1 VGTLVTFHAHPDDEA
16 IATGGVM
23 ALASD
28 AGHRV
33 VLVFA
38 TRGELGEVDD
48 GVLAPGET
56 LAERRSE
63 EARRAAEVL
72 GAARVVFLGY
82 VDSGMIGTPDN
93 DTPGSF
99 WSADVDEAGERLAKI
114 LREERADVLT
124 VYDDN
129 GGYGHPDHIQVH
141 RVGVRAAE
149 LAGTPRVYEATINA
163 DAIKR
168 MITAHADELV
178 ASEVEMPNGVEDP
191 DDIKVGV
198 PEALIT
204 TTVDV
209 STVADRKRA
218 AIAAHASQ
226 VAESSF
232 FLALSPDLFR
242 EAFGTEWFIRRGA
255 PPGVQEEALYD
266 ADGALLAG
274 TATDP
279 TTTAHTGPS

>member
-1 VGTLVTFHAHPDDEA
+1 
-16 IATGGVM
+16 
-23 ALASD
+23 
-28 AGHRV
+28 
-33 VLVFA
+33 
-38 TRGELGEVDD
+38 RGELGEVDD

-141 RVGVRAAE
+141 RVGYRAAA
-149 LAGTPRVYEATINA
+149 LAARPPRVYETTMKHDEVMRQMRERP
-163 DAIKR
+163 DA
-168 MITAHADELV
+168 M
-178 ASEVEMPNGVEDP
+178 P
-191 DDIKVGV
+191 DDFDP
-198 PEALIT
+198 PEAADDPSFGKPESELT
-204 TTVDV
+204 ARVDV
-209 STVADRKRA
+209 
-218 AIAAHASQ
+218 
-226 VAESSF
+226 
-232 FLALSPDLFR
+232 
-242 EAFGTEWFIRRGA
+242 
-255 PPGVQEEALYD
+255 
-266 ADGALLAG
+266 
-274 TATDP
+274 TA
-279 TTTAHTGPS
+279 